1 MSRIL
6 ARFSGQKDTPILFI
20 LLTSLVLAWATPAHA
35 TREADALADLY
46 RVARLMDAA
55 ALDLNML
62 LGEEQSPAYKARLDE
77 TLEKLDTAQKASA
90 ASLAEAGIEA
100 AKTAAIAE
108 NVGAFTRLARVNR
121 DTTMKSGAPEPAVVD
136 EMMQRRKAARD
147 ALDPIYREFEKR
159 AGLIDSP
166 LSEARAL
173 ALLLQQMSA
182 SYVENASAAYS
193 VQRQISTEA
202 SIDQMARDF
211 GKRLS
216 QLAARAKGDEATK
229 RVRAIQSKWK
239 FIERSVLNYQE
250 NTVPFLVDRYTQVIV
265 GELMAVAEL
274 LQ

>member
-1 MSRIL
+1 MSHVPDGHKGIH
-6 ARFSGQKDTPILFI
+6 LFVLI
-20 LLTSLVLAWATPAHA
+20 ASLILAWATPAHA
-35 TREADALADLY
+35 AREADALTDLY
-46 RVARLMDAA
+46 RVARLMDATV
-55 ALDLNML
+55 LDLNML
-62 LGEEQSPAYKARLDE
+62 LGEEQSPAYKERLDE
-77 TLEKLDTAQKASA
+77 TLEKLDAAQEASTG
-90 ASLAEAGIEA
+90 SLAEAGIEA
-100 AKTAAIAE
+100 GKTAALAE
-108 NVGAFTRLARVNR
+108 NVIAFTRLARVNR
-121 DTTMKSGAPEPAVVD
+121 DATMKTGAPEPAVID
-136 EMMQRRKAARD
+136 EMMQHRKAARD
-147 ALDPIYREFEKR
+147 ALDPMYREFEKR

-202 SIDQMARDF
+202 SIDQMAKDF

-239 FIERSVLNYQE
+239 FIERSLLNYQN
-250 NTVPFLVDRYTQVIV
+250 NTVPFLVDRYTQAIV
-265 GELMAVAEL
+265 GELMTVAEL

>member
-1 MSRIL
+1 MSHI
-6 ARFSGQKDTPILFI
+6 FGGQKGTHLFV
-20 LLTSLVLAWATPAHA
+20 LLTSLALAWATPAHA
-35 TREADALADLY
+35 AREADALADLY
-46 RVARLMDAA
+46 RVARLMDAT

-62 LGEEQSPAYKARLDE
+62 LGEEQSPTYKERLDE
-77 TLEKLDTAQKASA
+77 TLEKLDAAQKASA

-100 AKTAAIAE
+100 ESTAAIAE
-108 NVGAFTRLARVNR
+108 NLGAFTRLARVNR
-121 DTTMKSGAPEPAVVD
+121 DTTMKAGAPEPAMVD
-136 EMMQRRKAARD
+136 EMMQRRKAVRD
-147 ALDPIYREFEKR
+147 ALDPMYREFEKR
-159 AGLIDSP
+159 AGLVDSP

-202 SIDQMARDF
+202 SIDQMAKDF

-239 FIERSVLNYQE
+239 FIERSMLNYQE

-265 GELMAVAEL
+265 VELMAVADL

>member
-1 MSRIL
+1 MT
-6 ARFSGQKDTPILFI
+6 G
-20 LLTSLVLAWATPAHA
+20 PAHA
-35 TREADALADLY
+35 WRTLTRTSGLLVTLLVAPLAALAADQAAEKPLQELY
-46 RVARLMDAA
+46 TVALQMDAA
-55 ALDLNML
+55 VLDLNML

-77 TLEKLDTAQKASA
+77 TLKKLDAAQKASA
-90 ASLAEAGIEA
+90 ASLAEAGIDAEKA
-100 AKTAAIAE
+100 AAIAE

-121 DTTMKSGAPEPAVVD
+121 DTTMKAGAPEPAVVD

-147 ALDPIYREFEKR
+147 ALDPMYRDLEKR

-193 VQRQISTEA
+193 VQRQTSTEA
-202 SIDQMARDF
+202 SIDQMAKDF

-216 QLAARAKGDEATK
+216 QLAARAKGEEAVK
-229 RVRAIQSKWK
+229 RVHTIQSKWK
-239 FIERSVLNYQE
+239 FIERSMLNYQE
-250 NTVPFLVDRYTQVIV
+250 KTVPFLVDRYTQAIV
-265 GELMAVAEL
+265 VELMALAEA